1 MLRSHQGFFLLC
13 SCFFFIM
20 LFTQAASWQ
29 RILLRSDL
37 LRKTPNLPLQ
47 TRSQQGF
54 CSTSGC
60 EAVLSQGWLRNIKEL
75 TLGTKQRFYFDTERP
90 EFTPRCRTRRCGSG
104 YVRSDSHLLRGFRGV
119 TCFKVPGPE
128 SAKIHHS
135 IYRTIYNIWKA
146 PGLMC
151 AETAQMKKN
160 EKRSK
165 SLRLRASSQR
175 ENPAMFPGCQSRSVS
190 AL

>member
-1 MLRSHQGFFLLC
+1 MFQSHQGFFLLC

-20 LFTQAASWQ
+20 LFTQAAFWQ

-37 LRKTPNLPLQ
+37 LRKTPNLSLQ

-90 EFTPRCRTRRCGSG
+90 EFTPRCRRRQCKSG

-119 TCFKVPGPE
+119 TCLKFLGRSLPKSTTVFIGRFTTFE
-128 SAKIHHS
+128 RLRGWCTLKLHK
-135 IYRTIYNIWKA
+135 W
-146 PGLMC
+146 
-151 AETAQMKKN
+151 KN

-165 SLRLRASSQR
+165 SSSVKSCC
-175 ENPAMFPGCQSRSVS
+175 AVSV
-190 AL
+190 

>member
-1 MLRSHQGFFLLC
+1 MTDDFWTSAASECNLGHGVANTLQSHQGSFLLC

-20 LFTQAASWQ
+20 LFTQAAFWQ

-37 LRKTPNLPLQ
+37 VRKTPILSLQ

-90 EFTPRCRTRRCGSG
+90 KFTPRCRTRQCKSG

-119 TCFKVPGPE
+119 TCFKVPGPKSTSVYIGRFTTFE
-128 SAKIHHS
+128 RLLAQIKLNKTSCCAVS
-135 IYRTIYNIWKA
+135 I
-146 PGLMC
+146 
-151 AETAQMKKN
+151 
-160 EKRSK
+160 
-165 SLRLRASSQR
+165 
-175 ENPAMFPGCQSRSVS
+175 
-190 AL
+190 